1 MVYDCGKY
9 KITLKKVIR
18 RLETISDDSRN
29 MWLSEILSHFG
40 NKCGGFK
47 YAQGFEQ
54 GLLEGFVNGLN
65 ETKSENT
72 PVQVPKVIANWI
84 DYCKSCSITLYGALD
99 PVDKFGMSIAET
111 FNGDAQKCAKWARSN
126 SNDFAYAWVNGYE
139 VDDKYYYIVI
149 PCGEGTYRRVFMNS
163 NRNLVISG
171 FTYHSEE
178 EAREVSKDSSFK
190 LTEKIVKDSELS
202 WVWQFAKEL
211 EI

>member
-72 PVQVPKVIANWI
+72 PVQVPEVIANWI

-178 EAREVSKDSSFK
+178 EARKVSKDSSFK

>member
-47 YAQGFEQ
+47 YAQGVEQ

-126 SNDFAYAWVNGYE
+126 SNDFAYAWINGYE
-139 VDDKYYYIVI
+139 VEDKYYYIVI

-178 EAREVSKDSSFK
+178 EARKVSKDSSFK